1 MIMYVKFIQL
11 IRGEEEMVVLS
22 LSQMSE
28 ILLQAII
35 GKTHIYTKSKLYFKT
50 KQNKKTKP
58 RLSFY
63 LISRV
68 GEVGGDLIC
77 QEIKPPACQDVLELL
92 IPC

>member
-11 IRGEEEMVVLS
+11 IREEEKAVLS

-28 ILLQAII
+28 ILFQAII

-63 LISRV
+63 LVSRV
-68 GEVGGDLIC
+68 RWVRW
-77 QEIKPPACQDVLELL
+77 VR
-92 IPC
+92 